1 MRIAY
6 FDCFGGIS
14 GDMALGALLDA
25 GANASILDRVLA
37 VLGLEEEVSITRT
50 RVERGHLGALLVG
63 VGAGE
68 GSARSLPELER
79 LVREAAELPDRV
91 RSSTLAALD
100 RIGSAE
106 AQVHGLPRDQIHLH
120 ELGGADTLV
129 DLVGTF
135 WLLEQ
140 LGVEE
145 VYASPLPMAHGFG
158 REFPHPAPATARLLA
173 DAGAVLV
180 PSDAGFEQV
189 TPTGAALLS
198 VLARFERPAFRA
210 RQVGYGAGARNVPG
224 NALRV
229 WLGDLLEV
237 PDTTTAD
244 TVTVIETNL
253 DDLAPIFLPAL
264 IEDLMAAGALDVSVA
279 TAQMK
284 KGRNGQL
291 ITILAPPDRADDLA
305 RQLLRSTPTLG
316 VRITEA
322 RRLLAERR
330 LIEVET
336 ELGRATV
343 KLKLIDGVI
352 VEANPE
358 YEDCRRIARESGRD
372 LREVMRLVTAA
383 AGPTQPPLERP

>member
-1 MRIAY
+1 MGENLRAVRIAY

-14 GDMALGALLDA
+14 GDMTLGALIDA
-25 GANASILDRVLA
+25 GADPTILERVLVA
-37 VLGLEEEVSITRT
+37 LGLEEEVRVTRT

-63 VGAGE
+63 VEAGD
-68 GSARSLPELER
+68 GSVRSLPELER
-79 LVREAAELPDRV
+79 LVRESPGLPERV
-91 RSSTLAALD
+91 RARTLAALD
-100 RIGSAE
+100 RIGDAE
-106 AQVHGLPRDQIHLH
+106 ANVHGLPRDQIHLH

-129 DLVGTF
+129 DLVGSF
-135 WLLEQ
+135 WLLED
-140 LGVEE
+140 LGIEQ

-158 REFPHPAPATARLLA
+158 GAFPHPAPATARLLA
-173 DAGAVLV
+173 DAGAVLE
-180 PSDAGFEQV
+180 PSSAGFEQV
-189 TPTGAALLS
+189 TPTGAAILGVTAL
-198 VLARFERPAFRA
+198 FERPTFTA
-210 RQVGYGAGARNVPG
+210 RRVGYGAGGRDVPG

-229 WLGDLLEV
+229 WLGDLMEV
-237 PDTTTAD
+237 SAAGIAD
-244 TVTVIETNL
+244 TVTVLETNL

-291 ITILAPPDRADDLA
+291 ITVLAPADRADDLA
-305 RQLLRSTPTLG
+305 RQLLRTTPTLG

-330 LIEVET
+330 LIEVDT
-336 ELGRATV
+336 ELGKARV

-358 YEDCRRIARESGRD
+358 YDDCRRLARESGRD
-372 LREVMRLVTAA
+372 LREVMRLVAEAA
-383 AGPTQPPLERP
+383 RP